1 MKPHTLLPALLVA
14 ATGLCLHAVRAKVHD
29 AAPVGGRYYV
39 SCQGNDSATGT
50 RRAPFRSINRALAA
64 ARAGDTVFVDDGTY
78 YERIVFPR
86 SGRKGA
92 PIVLTALPG
101 HVPTISYK
109 RLPAKGRTDLLLI
122 RGLSHIE
129 VSGLAFSALVTTD
142 PGREVNGIVVEGGA
156 TDITLRRNHI
166 YHIRNE
172 APRHTYPSAHAILVL
187 GNTARPVRRVSVE
200 GNCIHDCV
208 TGTSEA
214 VTVNGHVDGF
224 RICGNEI
231 YRCSNIAIDA
241 AGGYYANHDPAHNYA
256 RNGVICCNTIY
267 DIDNNLGQLAGNCG
281 AIAIYADGARN
292 ITIERNRIHAC
303 DRGIGIVSETD
314 GYPTT
319 GCTVRNNIVT
329 ACRRA
334 GIYMGGYLD
343 YTGGGTEGCA
353 VVNNTLCR
361 NNRRRG
367 AFGEVEGELRLTEN
381 CRNNIIACNLV
392 CTADSASLFVHKYT
406 ATGGGNRFLGNVYCG
421 PAGWLWQQRDGS
433 PLRTI
438 EAWRT
443 ACGGDTAGTHTS
455 GPVFGFEPQL
465 RSDFTPPALIAP
477 AACVLPAAL
486 HGHTDFAGRPRT
498 TGGTITP
505 GALQPRTPG
514 DARPGE

>member
-1 MKPHTLLPALLVA
+1 MTPHSLLPALLIASAGLCFRAAPAAAA
-14 ATGLCLHAVRAKVHD
+14 ATA
-29 AAPVGGRYYV
+29 GGTRYYV
-39 SCQGNDSATGT
+39 ACRGDDSAAGT
-50 RRAPFRSINRALAA
+50 RSHPFRSINRALAA
-64 ARAGDTVFVDDGTY
+64 ARAGDTVFVDNGTY

-92 PIVLTALPG
+92 PIVLTARPG
-101 HVPTISYK
+101 HIPTISHK
-109 RLPAKGRTDLLLI
+109 RLPAKGRTDMILI
-122 RGLSHIE
+122 RGCSHITVE
-129 VSGLAFSALVTTD
+129 GLSISSLVTTE
-142 PGREVNGIVVEGGA
+142 PGREVNGITVEGGA

-187 GNTARPVRRVSVE
+187 GNTAQPVRRVRVE

-241 AGGYYANHDPAHNYA
+241 AGGYSANPDPAHNYA

-267 DIDNNLGQLAGNCG
+267 DIDNGLGQLAGNCG
-281 AIAIYADGARN
+281 AIAVYADGARN

-334 GIYMGGYLD
+334 GIYMGGYLG
-343 YTGGGTEGCA
+343 YTGGGTERCA

-361 NNRRRG
+361 NNRVRG
-367 AFGEVEGELRLTEN
+367 AFGEAEGELRLTEN

-392 CTADSASLFVHKYT
+392 CTDDTASLFVHKYT

-421 PAGWLWQQRDGS
+421 PAGWLWQQRDGV
-433 PLRTI
+433 PLRSLD
-438 EAWRT
+438 AWRA
-443 ACGGDTAGTHTS
+443 ACGGDSRGTHIAA
-455 GPVFGFEPQL
+455 PVFGSAPQL

-477 AACVLPAAL
+477 AACALPAAL

-498 TGGTITP
+498 TNGTITP

-514 DARPGE
+514 DAHPGE